1 MSLVLLKG
9 RKFVNRKR
17 KYEKKVK
24 MELDPGQNKLI
35 LKNFAWV
42 IVLLLFFINHNITDN
57 IVRKIK
63 IIFQFEIEDNDLVWI
78 AVR

>member
-24 MELDPGQNKLI
+24 MDLDPGQNKLI
-35 LKNFAWV
+35 LKNFDWV
-42 IVLLLFFINHNITDN
+42 IDLFLFFINHNITDN
-57 IVRKIK
+57 IVKKNKNNFSIW
-63 IIFQFEIEDNDLVWI
+63 NWG
-78 AVR
+78 